1 LCSLF
6 TGNHPTTGKKYVDI
20 CFLGLKGG
28 SGALKGDD
36 GYDHIGM
43 IDASG
48 GVLDQDYEMYEQ
60 QTPHMILKHEY
71 LCDSGGAGQWRGGLG
86 TETEI
91 LLRGNNTT
99 MVVFGDGDVEP
110 NYGLFGGKGSVLNK
124 IELKFKN
131 GKKVIPMSK
140 DLINGIPDKTVYK
153 QIAGGGG
160 GYGNPKKRDKE
171 KLLQDVKNEVVSK
184 KVAEKI
190 YGLKK

>member
-1 LCSLF
+1 
-6 TGNHPTTGKKYVDI
+6 
-20 CFLGLKGG
+20 
-28 SGALKGDD
+28 
-36 GYDHIGM
+36 M
-43 IDASG
+43 
-48 GVLDQDYEMYEQ
+48 
-60 QTPHMILKHEY
+60 
-71 LCDSGGAGQWRGGLG
+71 
-86 TETEI
+86 
-91 LLRGNNTT
+91 
-99 MVVFGDGDVEP
+99 VFGDGDVEP

>member
-1 LCSLF
+1 
-6 TGNHPTTGKKYVDI
+6 
-20 CFLGLKGG
+20 
-28 SGALKGDD
+28 
-36 GYDHIGM
+36 
-43 IDASG
+43 
-48 GVLDQDYEMYEQ
+48 
-60 QTPHMILKHEY
+60 
-71 LCDSGGAGQWRGGLG
+71 
-86 TETEI
+86 
-91 LLRGNNTT
+91 